1 MKFKVEE
8 HPDYGLGVPLQP
20 IRLATENPN
29 IGDKALTAGWG
40 LTGYNEGVS
49 DELRSIELTITST
62 VDIWVYTD
70 NFDEEG
76 RVTDP
81 CKGDSG
87 GPLAIQRD
95 GVWELVGVLKVS
107 LVFLLSNFKYLLPNM
122 IIFL

>member
-40 LTGYNEGVS
+40 LTGYNEGVR
-49 DELRSIELTITST
+49 DELRSVELTITLT
-62 VDIWVYTD
+62 ADIWIYTD

-95 GVWELVGVLKVS
+95 GVWEIVGVLFVS
-107 LVFLLSNFKYLLPNM
+107 L
-122 IIFL
+122 